1 MKLHLKC
8 LPGTSIPR
16 RSRRAILGV
25 LLASGIAFGQGSILP
40 PDAAVKEYDL
50 GMSAL
55 KKRDYPTAIQR
66 FNAALATGH
75 TAPQERFGTSR
86 YSVDLYDPY
95 YGLGVAFMELGRDAE
110 ARESFRKS
118 REASVIEKHPE
129 FGDLLERLRALDQR
143 EAASRTPTP
152 TAAVPTPEAA
162 ATPAAAAPPLP
173 HGGPPPPRTAAQ
185 AQARPAPEAADLE
198 PVVEAI
204 AAGRLADAESALAR
218 LRARSP
224 DAPQTWLLST
234 VVLGSRYLLDGRRDP
249 ALLGRA
255 KRSLEEFRRSGG
267 SRRAEEEW
275 LSPALRS
282 LLAN

>member
-1 MKLHLKC
+1 
-8 LPGTSIPR
+8 
-16 RSRRAILGV
+16 
-25 LLASGIAFGQGSILP
+25 
-40 PDAAVKEYDL
+40 
-50 GMSAL
+50 
-55 KKRDYPTAIQR
+55 
-66 FNAALATGH
+66 
-75 TAPQERFGTSR
+75 
-86 YSVDLYDPY
+86 
-95 YGLGVAFMELGRDAE
+95 MELGRDAE
-110 ARESFRKS
+110 ARENFRKS

-129 FGDLLERLRALDQR
+129 FGDLLERLRRLDQR
-143 EAASRTPTP
+143 EVAARTPTP
-152 TAAVPTPEAA
+152 IAGVPTPEPA
-162 ATPAAAAPPLP
+162 ATSVPTAPAVPR
-173 HGGPPPPRTAAQ
+173 GGPPPVRIATPAPE
-185 AQARPAPEAADLE
+185 RPAPDPADLE

-224 DAPQTWLLST
+224 DAPQTLLLST
-234 VVLGSRYLLDGRRDP
+234 VVLGSRYLLDGRRDA

>member
-1 MKLHLKC
+1 
-8 LPGTSIPR
+8 
-16 RSRRAILGV
+16 
-25 LLASGIAFGQGSILP
+25 
-40 PDAAVKEYDL
+40 VKEYDQ
-50 GMSAL
+50 GMAAL
-55 KKRDYPTAIQR
+55 KKHEYLTAIQR

-75 TAPQERFGTSR
+75 TLPQERFGTSR

-95 YGLGVAFMELGRDAE
+95 YGLGVAYMELGRDAE
-110 ARESFRKS
+110 ARENFRKS
-118 REASVIEKHPE
+118 RESSVIEKHPE
-129 FGDLLERLRALDQR
+129 FGDLIERLRTLDQR

-152 TAAVPTPEAA
+152 TAAVPTPEIV
-162 ATPAAAAPPLP
+162 ATPAPPLP
-173 HGGPPPPRTAAQ
+173 AVPRGGSPPVRTSTPVAG
-185 AQARPAPEAADLE
+185 RPAPDPADLA
-198 PVVEAI
+198 PVVEAV
-204 AAGRLADAESALAR
+204 AAGRLADAEVALAR

-234 VVLGSRYLLDGRRDP
+234 VVLGSRYLLDGRRDA

-255 KRSLEEFRRSGG
+255 RRSLEEFRRSGG

>member
-1 MKLHLKC
+1 M
-8 LPGTSIPR
+8 
-16 RSRRAILGV
+16 A
-25 LLASGIAFGQGSILP
+25 
-40 PDAAVKEYDL
+40 
-50 GMSAL
+50 AL
-55 KKRDYPTAIQR
+55 KKHDYLKAIQR

-75 TAPQERFGTSR
+75 TLPQERFGTSR

-95 YGLGVAFMELGRDAE
+95 YGLGVAYMELGQDAE
-110 ARESFRKS
+110 ARESFRRS

-129 FGDLLERLRALDQR
+129 FGDLLERLRTLDQR
-143 EAASRTPTP
+143 EAASRAPTP
-152 TAAVPTPEAA
+152 SAAAPTPEMV
-162 ATPAAAAPPLP
+162 ATPAVPPP
-173 HGGPPPPRTAAQ
+173 AVPRGGPPPVRTATPVP
-185 AQARPAPEAADLE
+185 ARPAPDPGDLA

-204 AAGRLADAESALAR
+204 ASGRLAEAESGLAR

-234 VVLGSRYLLDGRRDP
+234 VVHGSRYLLDGRRD
-249 ALLGRA
+249 AELLGRA
-255 KRSLEEFRRSGG
+255 KRSLEEFRKRGG